1 MNGRKDID
9 ENVTII
15 QKQRATKDYTYTYYP
30 QYYEITHER
39 LLTYLYQCCQQYM

>member
-15 QKQRATKDYTYTYYP
+15 QKQKATKDYTYTYYNG
-30 QYYEITHER
+30 IVI
-39 LLTYLYQCCQQYM
+39 